1 MKAKIV
7 PASSLLL
14 ALLLL
19 QAVTV
24 LPWHGDLVVWFEQ
37 ALRPSKDL
45 AVLLVLVLLGAAAG
59 FRRTSAWLAGFVL
72 WLLALLGP
80 AMALHSLVFQRQFE
94 LADVLQFRGLIHLLL
109 SRWPVVCQVLAMAGV
124 VSIWPLLALA
134 FLRIASLAR
143 SRNTRFASL
152 GVPAAVALA
161 TWLGL
166 PIAWQPSTAI
176 GAVGMVHAAYDY
188 WAHPERIDNEI
199 RARIDAGFARM
210 QAAPSELA
218 GLRGVDVHVLV
229 IESYGAIAWR
239 DDRLR
244 PHQETLWRELSQQLA
259 TRGMATACGRV
270 HPAITGGGSWRAHQE
285 LFTAVSVPDQRTFE
299 RVLQGPA
306 RPLPSVF
313 LAAGWHT
320 VEAMPAMPRHWP
332 EGDAF
337 YGFAQSLVQAD
348 FPYGGHLFAFG
359 HVPDQVVLHQLL
371 ERTVRPAERPLFTV
385 FVSTSSHAPWKETPP
400 FFADWVLD
408 DAALTA
414 PATTHALSWADVPA
428 GERLFPAYRDSIEY
442 ALRSAVGYV
451 CRLERPSLV
460 LLLGDHQP
468 PMHGQDASFE
478 VPLHVLSNRP
488 ELLARWRELGFVDGD
503 RPMAAATS
511 MPLHDL
517 APTLLRLYQR

>member
-1 MKAKIV
+1 MKAWIV
-7 PASSLLL
+7 PTFSLLT

-24 LPWHGDLVVWFEQ
+24 LPWHSDLVVWFEQ
-37 ALRPSKDL
+37 AQQPSKDL
-45 AVLLVLVLLGAAAG
+45 VVLLVLVLLGSAAG
-59 FRRTSAWLAGFVL
+59 WRRTSAWLAGFVL
-72 WLLALLGP
+72 WLLALLRP
-80 AMALHSLVFQRQFE
+80 ALELHPHVFQRPFE
-94 LADVLQFRGLIHLLL
+94 LADVLQFPGLIHLLM
-109 SRWPVVCQVLAMAGV
+109 SRWPTVFQVLAVVGV
-124 VSIWPLLALA
+124 VLVWPLLALA
-134 FLRIASLAR
+134 FLRVSRLAAAR
-143 SRNTRFASL
+143 RTLLASL
-152 GVPAAVALA
+152 GAVATAVLA
-161 TWLGL
+161 TWLGA
-166 PIAWQPSTAI
+166 PIAWQWSTATTS
-176 GAVGMVHAAYDY
+176 VEVVRLAYVS
-188 WAHPERIDNEI
+188 WADRERIE
-199 RARIDAGFARM
+199 AGIQQQVEAGHARM

-229 IESYGAIAWR
+229 IESYGAVAWR
-239 DDRLR
+239 DPRLA
-244 PHQETLWRELSQQLA
+244 PHQDGLWRELSGQLA
-259 TRGMATACGRV
+259 ANGFQGVCGRV
-270 HPAITGGGSWRAHQE
+270 HPAITGGGSWMAHQE
-285 LFTAVSVPDQRTFE
+285 LFTAVRVPDQRTFD

-306 RPLPSVF
+306 RPLPGCF

-337 YGFAQSLVQAD
+337 YGFATSLVQAD

-359 HVPDQVVLHQLL
+359 HVPDQIVLQQLL

-400 FFADWVLD
+400 FFADWAPN

-414 PATTHALSWADVPA
+414 PAASHELSWADVPG

-451 CRLERPSLV
+451 SRLPRPSLV

-468 PMHGQDASFE
+468 PMQGQDASFE

-488 ELLARWRELGFVDGD
+488 DLLPRWHELGFVDGD
-503 RPMAAATS
+503 RPLAAATS